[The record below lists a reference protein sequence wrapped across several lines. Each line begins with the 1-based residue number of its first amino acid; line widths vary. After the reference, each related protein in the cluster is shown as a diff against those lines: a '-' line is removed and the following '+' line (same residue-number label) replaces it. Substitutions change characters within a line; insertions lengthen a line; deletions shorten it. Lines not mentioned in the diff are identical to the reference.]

1 MKNKKGFTLVELLAV
16 IVILA
21 ILATAAFTL
30 VLPQIEKSRKK
41 SFVSEAANII
51 DSAELYFLDHPTEE
65 SASITDLKPY
75 IKNYDASKAGCVMA
89 PLDEGDNYTIRFSNG
104 DYKTD
109 GTTLYEIG
117 DLKAASGA
125 ATDKVVKIDG
135 DHPNFNDGCTL
146 NTDTPLSPDQSSDE
160 STNIVPPPKI
170 SYNNNPT
177 NISNRIY
184 NAATKCAEQHVTT
197 YPQDCSNIDKL
208 FNDGLI
214 TSNDYTIYLNSNRQC
229 KVSWS
234 ADGYLSVSCWGSY
247 IWNHG

>member
-1 MKNKKGFTLVELLAV
+1 MRNKKGFTLVELLAV

-41 SFVSEAANII
+41 SFVSEVASII
-51 DSAELYFLDHPTEE
+51 DSAELYFLEHPTELSVKIE
-65 SASITDLKPY
+65 DLKPY
-75 IKNYDASKAGCVMA
+75 IKNYDSSKVGCVMA

-146 NTDTPLSPDQSSDE
+146 TTNVINQSSMRSEITNASQRCMDE
-160 STNIVPPPKI
+160 MDFPQHVPHNYSCKEI
-170 SYNNNPT
+170 KDLAKYGWLDRGVYTYYRQNHFSCV
-177 NISNRIY
+177 IY
-184 NAATKCAEQHVTT
+184 N
-197 YPQDCSNIDKL
+197 YGNM
-208 FNDGLI
+208 
-214 TSNDYTIYLNSNRQC
+214 NRGRAVLEC
-229 KVSWS
+229 
-234 ADGYLSVSCWGSY
+234 
-247 IWNHG
+247 

>member
-1 MKNKKGFTLVELLAV
+1 MRNKKGFTLVELLAV

-41 SFVSEAANII
+41 SFVSEVASII
-51 DSAELYFLDHPTEE
+51 DSAELYFLEHPTELSVKIE
-65 SASITDLKPY
+65 DLKPY
-75 IKNYDASKAGCVMA
+75 IKNYDSSKVGCVMA

-135 DHPNFNDGCTL
+135 DHPNFNDGCTS
-146 NTDTPLSPDQSSDE
+146 NPDSSITINNLDDMKNAIK
-160 STNIVPPPKI
+160 SAADNCIAKFDGKSYCKKI
-170 SYNNNPT
+170 
-177 NISNRIY
+177 
-184 NAATKCAEQHVTT
+184 
-197 YPQDCSNIDKL
+197 
-208 FNDGLI
+208 DGLF
-214 TSNDYTIYLNSNRQC
+214 SHGWLDRSVYEYYLNSPIKCIIYNRPPVWLEC
-229 KVSWS
+229 SNK
-234 ADGYLSVSCWGSY
+234 
-247 IWNHG
+247 